1 MVAGES
7 GAILTVGHSN
17 HALDDFLAL
26 LEGHAVT
33 ALADVRSAPYSR
45 FLPHFNRSSL
55 EEGLGARGIRY
66 VYLGDALGG
75 RPRDPS
81 CYEDG
86 RIRYDRVAAT
96 ESFRSGLVRV
106 VQGAARYR
114 VALMCA
120 EAEPLDCHRTLLV
133 ARALDREGLH
143 VEHILA
149 DGALEPHSRAMDR
162 LLESVDLS
170 RPDMYATREERI
182 ALAITAKARRVGYMD
197 RGEITR
203 TGVPKL

>member
-1 MVAGES
+1 MAGERRTV
-7 GAILTVGHSN
+7 LTVGHST
-17 HALDDFLAL
+17 HPLDDFLAL

-55 EEGLGARGIRY
+55 EEGLEARGIRY

-75 RPRDPS
+75 RPRDAS

-86 RIRYDRVAAT
+86 RIQYDRVAAT
-96 ESFRSGLVRV
+96 ESFRSGLGRV

-133 ARALDREGLH
+133 ARALDREGLR

-162 LLESVDLS
+162 LLEAVDLS

-182 ALAITAKARRVGYMD
+182 ALGVTARARRVGYVD
-197 RGEITR
+197 RGEIAR
-203 TGVPKL
+203 TGAPKA

>member
-1 MVAGES
+1 MAEKRRAV
-7 GAILTVGHSN
+7 LTVGHST

-55 EEGLGARGIRY
+55 QEDLGAKGIRY

-75 RPRDPS
+75 RPRDAS

-86 RIRYDRVAAT
+86 RIQYDRVAAT
-96 ESFRSGLVRV
+96 ESFRSGLARV
-106 VQGAARYR
+106 VRGAARYR

-149 DGALEPHSRAMDR
+149 DGTLEPHSRAMDR
-162 LLESVDLS
+162 LLEAVDLS

-182 ALAITAKARRVGYMD
+182 ALAIAARARRVGYVD
-197 RGEITR
+197 SGEITR
-203 TGVPKL
+203 TGTPKL